1 MTELRLQYK
10 ADRLGSQ
17 HTKQSIRT
25 HSPSGLKSKP
35 PLARERF
42 SPLTPSR
49 RSRMTAS
56 GRARQ
61 VTFVVC
67 GNRLE
72 RRVDSASFRRSC
84 AANRP
89 NKAIRLADMTY
100 VETLGTL
107 VP

>member
-42 SPLTPSR
+42 SPLTPTG
-49 RSRMTAS
+49 RSRIAAIRQTDDAC
-56 GRARQ
+56 RARTLVGQ
-61 VTFVVC
+61 VHLVQ
-67 GNRLE
+67 E
-72 RRVDSASFRRSC
+72 RRVAGVAELISTDQAGVYLICLYGIS
-84 AANRP
+84 P
-89 NKAIRLADMTY
+89 
-100 VETLGTL
+100 E
-107 VP
+107 